1 MAQALGYH
9 FLIPLSCWSFRLSLL
24 LQVPLRE
31 SGRSTCCFNMAP
43 KATALAD
50 PNAPDAITTWIRRHC
65 SGDAVKRKERDCA
78 IRTPEERAAIRDANM
93 ERMHAEY
100 QLSKDHAL
108 FNTRAAVQ
116 LEKDTFLAKQLNMAY
131 APPSDAPSA
140 SELHTTQVRD
150 QQAAKDAGAAR
161 RKAKKDLEQAIKLS
175 KQQAVHDEELG
186 HQSPRGDEEEA
197 AEKKAAEKKKAAAK
211 EKAATKKPKGKKE
224 RAK

>member
-9 FLIPLSCWSFRLSLL
+9 FLIPLSCWPFRLSLL

-100 QLSKDHAL
+100 QLSKDHAP
-108 FNTRAAVQ
+108 TRGPLSVQ

-186 HQSPRGDEEEA
+186 QQSPRGDIQGCISHHSSTRSKDEA
-197 AEKKAAEKKKAAAK
+197 M
-211 EKAATKKPKGKKE
+211 
-224 RAK
+224 

>member
-43 KATALAD
+43 KWRGARALAD

-108 FNTRAAVQ
+108 ST
-116 LEKDTFLAKQLNMAY
+116 
-131 APPSDAPSA
+131 
-140 SELHTTQVRD
+140 
-150 QQAAKDAGAAR
+150 
-161 RKAKKDLEQAIKLS
+161 
-175 KQQAVHDEELG
+175 VHDEELG
-186 HQSPRGDEEEA
+186 HQSPRGDA
-197 AEKKAAEKKKAAAK
+197 VSY
-211 EKAATKKPKGKKE
+211 THLTLPTISSV
-224 RAK
+224 